1 MNKTEVVC
9 PNCGTS
15 FKISKGGAPISELSE
30 GVHVLVPE
38 TVRNNNVTK
47 ANVRMEALKSAGV
60 NVDKLQS
67 LMSSNEDFK
76 AIFAEDDPILET
88 ISKGGFIR
96 NPELFRRW
104 ITAQTFALI
113 GDGKC
118 SWTSA
123 VRKRYDI
130 HYVFKQTR
138 QELYLQ
144 LKLINKGLNG
154 KDRRFQ
160 FFTLDDMKQIFRELA
175 FYGMWSKYAE
185 EMDRKIYCC
194 TTYQQLA
201 DTINERHWSFRRR
214 CTHLPQRWLNCF
226 KGAGAYY
233 TLQNIIRTHGFIL
246 PSCQDMQS
254 SLDVVESMYK
264 EIISYSPSNRRWDM
278 LMSLLMTSVS
288 QTHFELKW

>member
-30 GVHVLVPE
+30 GIHVLVPE

-60 NVDKLQS
+60 NVDKLQN
-67 LMSSNEDFK
+67 LMSSNDILK
-76 AIFAEDDPILET
+76 TIFDDDDPILEM
-88 ISKGGFIR
+88 ISKGGFIK

-113 GDGKC
+113 KDANV
-118 SWTSA
+118 SWTDQ
-123 VRKRYDI
+123 VRKRYDTR
-130 HYVFKQTR
+130 YVFKQTR
-138 QELYLQ
+138 NELYLQ
-144 LKLINKGLNG
+144 IKLIRKGV
-154 KDRRFQ
+154 KDDKRFQ
-160 FFTLDDMKQIFRELA
+160 FFTLEDMKAIFIELA
-175 FYGMWSKYAE
+175 PKAMWAQYAE
-185 EMDRKIYCC
+185 SMISMIKGC
-194 TTYQQLA
+194 TTYSQLDRA
-201 DTINERHWSFRRR
+201 INFRTWHFRNK
-214 CTHLPQRWLNCF
+214 CKFMPQRWLNCF

-233 TLQNIIRTHGFIL
+233 TLQNIIRTHGFVL
-246 PSCQDMQS
+246 PSCNDMQS
-254 SLDVVESMYK
+254 SLDTVEHMFN
-264 EIISYSPSNRRWDM
+264 EIVSYSPSDRRWDM